1 MECGCWDL
9 KIREDHRL
17 LDSQRDALRGFLK
30 DPTGPKDRRVHLSKI
45 LDSLGPSLRLH
56 LQREE
61 ETLFPAFDRLLGGS
75 SGTIPLL
82 RMEHDHLRD
91 LLDRLGRLL
100 EDRENTSWETI
111 AETGDVLAK
120 LLEDHEEKESR
131 FITDTLEHSL
141 KPDEL
146 TRLARQFQHAAS
158 CGCQGET

>member
-1 MECGCWDL
+1 MECVCWDL

-17 LDSQRDALRGFLK
+17 LDSQREALEGFLRN
-30 DPTGPKDRRVHLSKI
+30 PTGPKDRRVHLSKI
-45 LDSLGPSLRLH
+45 LDSMGSSLRLH

-61 ETLFPAFDRLLGGS
+61 EALFPAFDRLLGGS

-82 RMEHDHLRD
+82 RMQHNHLRD
-91 LLDRLGRLL
+91 LLDRLGPLL

-111 AETGDVLAK
+111 AEIGGTLAE
-120 LLEDHEEKESR
+120 LLKDHEEKESR

-158 CGCQGET
+158 CGCKEES